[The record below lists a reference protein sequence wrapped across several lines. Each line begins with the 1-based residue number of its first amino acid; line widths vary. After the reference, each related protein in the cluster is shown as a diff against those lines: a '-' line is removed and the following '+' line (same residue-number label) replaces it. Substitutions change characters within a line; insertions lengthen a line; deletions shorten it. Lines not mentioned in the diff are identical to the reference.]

1 MPEMALQM
9 ELVTAFGDKLQF
21 RSMSALEEVSR
32 LFELQIVAIS
42 ESADLDAD
50 AVLGSA
56 AAVSL
61 ETGPDRK
68 RWFHGIVAAF
78 GLEDIQGR
86 FYTYRLTL
94 RPWLW
99 LLTRSSNLRI
109 WQEMTALDIVK
120 DVFSAYE
127 HNLVDNTSGS
137 YGQRV
142 YCVQYRESDFNFVSR
157 LLEEE
162 GIHYFFRHHEDR
174 HELVLADDASANEPV
189 EGFDTVRYM
198 PAEDLHHLAGV
209 TEWRMRHEVQPGK
222 FTLSD
227 YNFETP
233 STSLL
238 SNTVDSQRSHA
249 QHGFEVYDYPGLHVA
264 KAKGDTRA
272 QIRADEMA
280 SRFARYTAHGN
291 VTGLAAGAKVTLA
304 GHPRAALNA
313 AYLVLQTQIE
323 MQIAGYESSDDVGT
337 QFGCRVLAQPY
348 AEPFRPAR
356 VTHKPS
362 VAGPQTALVVGSGGD
377 GAIHTDEH
385 GRIKVQF
392 FWDRLG
398 AKDAQSSCWVRVA
411 SQWAGNGWGMIALP
425 RIGQEVVVDFLE
437 GDPDQPIIVGRVHN
451 AEQKT
456 PYPLPDNATVSTIK
470 SRSKQGGAADFNELR
485 FEDDPGSEYVLLH
498 AQKDRL
504 EFVENTLKSRIDVDE
519 HRTVKNDRRELIEG
533 SLHQVVKVDA
543 KQKVAGKLHQAVTGS
558 MLFKTDD
565 IWSLTA
571 AADITAKTDAALS
584 FKAAD
589 IHVKGSGNIGIDGQ
603 NVHIKAGANVV
614 IEAGTQLSL
623 KVGGSVVVIEAAG
636 VSIVGPLVKINSGGA
651 AGSGA
656 GCSPVAPTAPEAPDE
671 AEPPE
676 DPLAHR

>member
-9 ELVTAFGDKLQF
+9 ELVTGLGDKLQF

-32 LFELQIVAIS
+32 LFELQVIAVS

-50 AVLGSA
+50 EILGTAV
-56 AAVSL
+56 AVSL
-61 ETGPDRK
+61 ETGPEQK

-78 GLEDIQGR
+78 GLEDIEGR

-99 LLTRSSNLRI
+99 LLTRSSNVRI
-109 WQEMTALDIVK
+109 FQEMSVIDIVNE
-120 DVFSAYE
+120 VFSAYE
-127 HNLVDNTSGS
+127 HTVVDSTTGS
-137 YGQRV
+137 YEPRV

-174 HELVLADDASANEPV
+174 HELVLADAASANEPFA
-189 EGFDTVRYM
+189 GFETIDYM
-198 PAEDLHHLAGV
+198 PAEDLQHQAGV

-222 FTLSD
+222 FTLQD

-238 SNTVDSQRSHA
+238 TDTVDSQRTHA
-249 QHGFEVYDYPGLHVA
+249 QHGFEVYDYPGLYPA
-264 KAKGDTRA
+264 KAKGDPRA

-280 SRFARYTAHGN
+280 SRFARYTAQGN
-291 VTGLAAGAKVTLA
+291 VTGLAAGAKVTLQ

-313 AYLVLQTQIE
+313 DYLVLQTQIE
-323 MQIAGYESSDDVGT
+323 MQIAGYESSDQVGT
-337 QFGCRVLAQPY
+337 QFGCRVLTQPY

-356 VTHKPS
+356 ITHKPA

-392 FWDRLG
+392 FWDRIG

-411 SQWAGNGWGMIALP
+411 SPWAGNGWGMIALP

-456 PYPLPDNATVSTIK
+456 PYELPANATVSTLK

-485 FEDDPGSEYVLLH
+485 FEDNPGSEYVLLH

-504 EFVENTLKSRIDVDE
+504 EFVENTLKSQIDVDE
-519 HRTVKNDRRELIEG
+519 HRTVKNDRKEKIEG
-533 SLHQVVKVDA
+533 SLHQVVKVDV
-543 KQKVAGKLHQAVTGS
+543 KEKVEGKLNQTVTGS

-571 AADITAKTDAALS
+571 ASDITAKTDAALS
-584 FKAAD
+584 FQASSD
-589 IHVKGSGNIGIDGQ
+589 IHVKGANIGIDGQ
-603 NVHIKAGANVV
+603 NVHIKGGTNVV

-623 KVGGSVVVIEAAG
+623 KVGGSCVVIEAAG
-636 VSIVGPLVKINSGGA
+636 VSIVGPQVKINSGGA

-656 GCSPVAPTAPEAPDE
+656 GCSPVAPTAPETPDE

-676 DPLAHR
+676 DPLSHR